1 MKILFGPVLL
11 ALASCSHAGTNAA
24 ESPKHEETSGAKEHF
39 KEGWQNIK
47 QGGREV
53 AAGVA
58 TGAKKAGAAIQ
69 AVACPVA
76 ADIQQ
81 GVYYA
86 KDSPGYEKMLSA
98 EKSEVRECFV
108 SEAGAREKGYTLVR

>member
-1 MKILFGPVLL
+1 MRLLLGPMLLFL
-11 ALASCSHAGTNAA
+11 ACCSHAA
-24 ESPKHEETSGAKEHF
+24 ESQNSEPKDHF

-47 QGGREV
+47 EGGREV

-58 TGAKKAGAAIQ
+58 LGAKRAGKAIQ
-69 AVACPVA
+69 SIACPVA
-76 ADIQQ
+76 ADIHA

-86 KDSPGYEKMLSA
+86 KDSPGYEQMLSA
-98 EKSEVRECFV
+98 EKSDVRECFV